1 MKTSEEKQKWYQD
14 LKTLIIEAFITELAK
29 S

>member
-14 LKTLIIEAFITELAK
+14 LKTLIIEVFITELAK